1 MKYSSKEEAQK
12 DHIDNYR
19 SDGVLKGKGTQKSPD
34 YNRVDFVITLTP
46 PKSYVLDVG
55 CNGGTIALPLMIH
68 KDCYV
73 KGIDI
78 VPELVNKA
86 ISRGV
91 FAKVGEAENLKDIQ
105 TDTFDVVICSEVLE
119 HLYDPIAAIKEAHR
133 VLKKGGKYI
142 VTFPAPEGKMSGDTL
157 GDYHQKNYSYDEIN
171 GLFKSVFGSENYNTV
186 GIGYSDYYCRTI
198 AKSEEELKE
207 LIKTPQW
214 VGIEAIK

>member
-1 MKYSSKEEAQK
+1 MKYSSKDEAQK
-12 DHIDNYR
+12 DHIENYR
-19 SDGVLKGKGTQKSPD
+19 SDGVLKGKGTKRSPD

-55 CNGGTIALPLMIH
+55 CNGGTIALPLMMH
-68 KDCYV
+68 KECYV

-91 FAKVGEAENLKDIQ
+91 FAEVGEAEDLSCFKDE
-105 TDTFDVVICSEVLE
+105 TFDAVICSEVLE
-119 HLYDPIAAIKEAHR
+119 HLYDPKIAIREAYR

-142 VTFPAPEGKMSGDTL
+142 VTFPAQESDIAGNNL
-157 GDYHQKNYSYDEIN
+157 GDYHQKNYSYDDIN
-171 GLFKSVFGSENYNTV
+171 GLFISVFDSENYNTV

-198 AKSEEELKE
+198 AKSEEDLERL
-207 LIKTPQW
+207 LKTPQW